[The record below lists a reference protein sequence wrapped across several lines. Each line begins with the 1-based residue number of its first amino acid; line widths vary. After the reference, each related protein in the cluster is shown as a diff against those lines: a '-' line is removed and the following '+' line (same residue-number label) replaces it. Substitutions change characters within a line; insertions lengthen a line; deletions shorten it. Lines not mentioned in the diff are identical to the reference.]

1 MQFADANSA
10 AGHLLRNLHN
20 ARALRHNPLVA
31 HLFAEQERAG
41 EPKGAALK
49 RVHEIVVATARQ
61 ILGGEGTGRGLMH
74 KQRQL
79 EIVMRCDIG
88 GELHKAVQLDLGLGA
103 RQFYRERER
112 ARTQL
117 AKALEALVPA
127 KLSEPGATLDPHGL
141 VTAHIRAARERA
153 DDEFAM
159 RLIREELESATDV
172 AHRHALLATLAEI
185 QTDAGEFAQART
197 SIEAIQALGLQDFFS
212 KGRVLQVEALL
223 AYVEGRFYDS
233 ASLCDSALE
242 TFGQLPLPR
251 SVEHEEQMALAYFL
265 ASIVKHGIGRYAD
278 SLGALHAAREI
289 IERRPELP
297 VRLKVLLLE
306 QLGASQMV
314 LPASR
319 TMVES
324 HLLEALALAQRNGL
338 VRESVACTFYI
349 SALHT
354 LIGDVEQ
361 GLEIG
366 RRALSLGQQVFG
378 RGAYAWYCI
387 VFARGELTH
396 GFIDNAIRLA
406 RTARACNDSDV
417 CIAFANAIVAEAL
430 LQRDDAERAYVLAL
444 SSIEPLRR
452 AEHTAVLG
460 IALQVASEAAFRLGR
475 VEYARFAINEAIALL
490 EQYGHPAT
498 LTPALRAL
506 ETITGGKKSTGRSP
520 EDAAR

>member
-20 ARALRHNPLVA
+20 ARALRDNPLVA
-31 HLFAEQERAG
+31 HLFAEQERRG

-49 RVHEIVVATARQ
+49 RVHELVSATARQ
-61 ILGGEGTGRGLMH
+61 ILGGEGAGRGLMH
-74 KQRQL
+74 TQRQL

-88 GELHKAVQLDLGLGA
+88 GELHKTVQVDMGIGA

-112 ARTQL
+112 ARAQL

-127 KLSEPGATLDPHGL
+127 NLSEPGATLDPHGL

-153 DDEFAM
+153 DDETAM
-159 RLIREELESATDV
+159 RLIREELESATDL
-172 AHRHALLATLAEI
+172 AHRHALLATLAEV
-185 QTDAGEFAQART
+185 QTDAGEFSDARK
-197 SIEAIQALGLQDFFS
+197 SIEAMRALGLQDFFT
-212 KGRVLQVEALL
+212 KGRVLQVEAVL
-223 AYVEGRFYDS
+223 ASVEGRFFDS
-233 ASLCDSALE
+233 ARLCDSALAS
-242 TFGQLPLPR
+242 FGRLPLPR
-251 SVEHEEQMALAYFL
+251 SVDHEEQMALAYFL
-265 ASIVKHGIGRYAD
+265 ASVVKHGIGRYAD
-278 SLGALHAAREI
+278 ALAALHAAREI

-297 VRLKVLLLE
+297 LRLKVLLLE

-349 SALHT
+349 SSLHIQ
-354 LIGDVEQ
+354 IGDVEQ
-361 GLEIG
+361 ALEVG
-366 RRALSLGQQVFG
+366 RKALSLAQQVFG
-378 RGAYAWYCI
+378 RGIYAWHCI
-387 VFARGELTH
+387 VFARVELAN
-396 GFIDNAIRLA
+396 GYIENAIRFA
-406 RTARACNDSDV
+406 RTARTFNDSDV
-417 CIAFANAIVAEAL
+417 CVAVANAIVAEAL
-430 LQRDDAERAYVLAL
+430 LRRDEAERAYVLAV

-452 AEHTAVLG
+452 AQHTAMLG
-460 IALQVASEAAFRLGR
+460 RALQVASEAAFKLGR
-475 VEYARFAINEAIALL
+475 IEYARYAINEALALL

-506 ETITGGKKSTGRSP
+506 ETITGGEKSAGRSP